1 MNAARGVRARLRPVR
16 RMAHTAGVR
25 VRSLLPPPARTP
37 VVVLGHQKSGTTAIA
52 ALLARAGGV
61 SVRLDL
67 PALWSL
73 DRDLGRRPEA
83 LGRWIRR
90 HHWYFG
96 FDVVKE
102 PWLTFAP
109 RELAVALPQAR
120 FVLVIRDPRD
130 TLRSILDRLD
140 VPGDRPDNPA
150 ELERLGP
157 GWRGLFE
164 GCARGE
170 HYIDVLTER
179 WLEATRA
186 GEALAGKRLRT
197 IRYEDFVADKAGGI
211 RGLATALEMPTGRDI
226 ASLVD
231 HDFQPRG
238 RRRDTSWEAFFGP
251 KNLQRIVSRAGP
263 TMRDHGYD
271 PGEIHGA
278 P

>member
-25 VRSLLPPPARTP
+25 LHSLTPPPAHAP

-52 ALLARAGGV
+52 ALLARAGGA

-67 PALWSL
+67 PALWSR
-73 DRDLGRRPEA
+73 DRELGRRPGA
-83 LGRWIRR
+83 LGRWIRW

-109 RELAVALPQAR
+109 GELAAALPQAR
-120 FVLVIRDPRD
+120 FVLVVRDPRD

-140 VPGDRPDNPA
+140 VPGDRADNPPG
-150 ELERLGP
+150 LDRLAP

-164 GCARGE
+164 DCTRGE
-170 HYIDVLTER
+170 HYIDALTER
-179 WLEATRA
+179 WLQAAHA
-186 GEALAGKRLRT
+186 GEALAGDRLWT
-197 IRYEDFVADKAGGI
+197 IRYEDFVADKAGCI
-211 RGLATALEMPTGRDI
+211 DALSRSLGMESAVDI
-226 ASLVD
+226 GALVD

-251 KNLQRIVSRAGP
+251 ANLHRITGRAAPG
-263 TMRDHGYD
+263 MRLHGYE
-271 PGEIHGA
+271 PGDRDDA